1 MSQRLIL
8 LYIPHPFLPNAGFTP
23 WGEDVFNAIGDRH
36 EIRTL
41 DKNRPVAPQ
50 LEGVD
55 MVIDLGGEAGSR
67 EGVSEERRRLATE
80 LADAS
85 EGKVRLWQIVGTG
98 FEHFDLDH
106 WKNKGIP
113 VANAPGQFSAV
124 ALAECAM
131 MFILMLT
138 RKYPV
143 ARENFKQGLVA
154 QPLGIELV
162 GLKLGIVGL
171 GASGKE
177 LARRAL
183 AFGMRI
189 AAVEIRDVPQEEV
202 EEFQLEFVGKPA
214 DLDRVVAESDILSL
228 HLHVNQE
235 TRHLIDARRL
245 ALMKPTA
252 LLVNI
257 ARGAL
262 VDEEALAQ
270 ALLEGRIGG
279 AGLDVFAGDT
289 LEDHDWN
296 SPVYS
301 LPNVVTTPHIA
312 GATDGTSRKR
322 AQAVAENVDRIAN
335 GLPPLYRIDE

>member
-1 MSQRLIL
+1 
-8 LYIPHPFLPNAGFTP
+8 
-23 WGEDVFNAIGDRH
+23 
-36 EIRTL
+36 
-41 DKNRPVAPQ
+41 
-50 LEGVD
+50 

-85 EGKVRLWQIVGTG
+85 EGKVRLWQIVGSG

-106 WKNKGIP
+106 WKSKGIP
-113 VANAPGQFSAV
+113 IANAPGQFSAV

-214 DLDRVVAESDILSL
+214 DLDRVVAESDVLSL

-301 LPNVVTTPHIA
+301 LPNVITTPHIA

>member
-1 MSQRLIL
+1 MSQRLSL
-8 LYIPHPFLPNAGFTP
+8 LYIAHPFLPNEGFTP
-23 WGEDVFNAIGDRH
+23 WGRDVFNAIGDRH

-41 DKNRPVAPQ
+41 DKKRPVAPQ

-55 MVIDLGGEAGSR
+55 MVIDLGGEAGTR
-67 EGVSEERRRLATE
+67 EGVSEERSRLATE
-80 LADAS
+80 LADAA
-85 EGKVRLWQIVGTG
+85 EGKVRLWQIVGSG
-98 FEHFDLDH
+98 FEHFDLEH
-106 WKNKGIP
+106 WKSKGIP
-113 VANAPGQFSAV
+113 VANAPGQFSSV

-143 ARENFKQGLVA
+143 ARANFKQGLIG

-162 GLKLGIVGL
+162 GLQLGIIGL

-177 LARRAL
+177 LASRAL

-189 AAVEIRDVPQEEV
+189 AAIDIRDVGEEEV

-214 DLDRVVAESDILSL
+214 DLDQVVAESDVLSL

-235 TRHLIDARRL
+235 TTHLIDARRL

-262 VDEEALAQ
+262 VDEEALAR
-270 ALLEGRIGG
+270 ALLEGQIGG

-289 LEDHDWN
+289 LEGHDWN
-296 SPVYS
+296 APVYS

-312 GATDGTSRKR
+312 GGTDGTSRKR
-322 AQAVAENVDRIAN
+322 AQAVAQNADRIAD

>member
-8 LYIPHPFLPNAGFTP
+8 LYIPHPFLPKDGFTP
-23 WGEDVFNAIGDRH
+23 WGEDVFKAIGDRH
-36 EIRTL
+36 EIRIL
-41 DKNRPVAPQ
+41 DKNGPVAPQ
-50 LEGVD
+50 LDGVD
-55 MVIDLGGEAGSR
+55 VVIDLGGEAGSR

-85 EGKVRLWQIVGTG
+85 EGRVRLWQIVGTG

-106 WKNKGIP
+106 WKSKRIP

-124 ALAECAM
+124 GLAECAM

-143 ARENFKQGLVA
+143 ARANFPQGLVG
-154 QPLGIELV
+154 QPLGTELP
-162 GLKLGIVGL
+162 GLQLGIVGF

-189 AAVEIRDVPQEEV
+189 TAVDIRDVPAEEV

-214 DLDRVVAESDILSL
+214 DLDQVVSESDVLSL
-228 HLHVNQE
+228 HLHVNEE
-235 TRHLIDARRL
+235 TRHLVDARCL
-245 ALMKPTA
+245 SLMKPTA

-262 VDEEALAQ
+262 VDDEALAQ

-279 AGLDVFAGDT
+279 AGLDVFSGDT
-289 LEDHDWN
+289 LEGHDWN
-296 SPVYS
+296 SPIYS

-312 GATDGTSRKR
+312 GVTDGTSRKR
-322 AQAVAENVDRIAN
+322 AQAVAENVDRIAS

>member
-8 LYIPHPFLPNAGFTP
+8 LYIPHPFLPKDGFTP
-23 WGEDVFNAIGDRH
+23 WGEDVFKAIGDRH
-36 EIRTL
+36 EIRIL
-41 DKNRPVAPQ
+41 DKNGPVAPQ
-50 LEGVD
+50 LDGVD
-55 MVIDLGGEAGSR
+55 VVIDLGGEAGSR

-85 EGKVRLWQIVGTG
+85 EGRVRLWQIVGTG

-106 WKNKGIP
+106 WKSKRIP

-124 ALAECAM
+124 GLAECAM

-143 ARENFKQGLVA
+143 ARANFPQGLVG
-154 QPLGIELV
+154 QPLGTELP
-162 GLKLGIVGL
+162 GLQLGIVGF

-177 LARRAL
+177 L
-183 AFGMRI
+183 
-189 AAVEIRDVPQEEV
+189 
-202 EEFQLEFVGKPA
+202 VGKPA
-214 DLDRVVAESDILSL
+214 DLDQVVSESDVLSL
-228 HLHVNQE
+228 HLHVNEE
-235 TRHLIDARRL
+235 TRHLVDARCL
-245 ALMKPTA
+245 SLMKPTA

-279 AGLDVFAGDT
+279 AGLDVFSGDT
-289 LEDHDWN
+289 LEGHDWN
-296 SPVYS
+296 SPIYS

-312 GATDGTSRKR
+312 GVTDGTSRKR
-322 AQAVAENVDRIAN
+322 AQAVAENVDRIAS